1 MSSDISN
8 LEVHVPLGNLQSKNI
23 SQYINVSQYKK
34 LSIAFFSDTELTL
47 TFTSSHDSV
56 KDGLSYVFSTTPNSW
71 GTATLQII
79 LPYIKLDY
87 EKMNPNQPNNELIVI
102 CTGQLRRGY
111 TKNVEVVDDHRH
123 SQKRRW
129 SSIIRSPL
137 SKGKEEIACSSSSSP
152 VQPPLPSPNP
162 PPQDLNVVSQKEF
175 PSLILPNTL
184 FVGGKGNKILAL
196 PPGTPGQIL
205 QFTEY
210 GIKWV

>member
-8 LEVHVPLGNLQSKNI
+8 LEVHIPLGNLQTKNI

-111 TKNVEVVDDHRH
+111 PKQEDDSHRH

-137 SKGKEEIACSSSSSP
+137 SKGKEEEQKSSSSSP
-152 VQPPLPSPNP
+152 VQQSLPSPNP

-184 FVGGKGNKILAL
+184 FVGGKGNKIIAL

-205 QFTEY
+205 QYTEH
-210 GIKWV
+210 GIRWV